1 MNSFVAGI
9 DLGEKENN
17 AMHMEPDG
25 GIKEGFNFFMND
37 ERYTEFKEKISLE
50 RRIAFEA
57 SGSVLFFSTTDKS
70 RK

>member
-9 DLGEKENN
+9 DLGQKENN
-17 AMHMEPDG
+17 AMYMEPDG
-25 GIKEGFNFFMND
+25 EIKEGFNFFMYE

-50 RRIAFEA
+50 RRAAFEA
-57 SGSVLFFSTTDKS
+57 SGFVLFFSTTDKY